1 MDNRYRRKPCGGIYQ
16 LTIDK
21 TIDIYNTKKLKKMSK
36 ILKFDV
42 FSKSK
47 PVMSEDHDEMMG
59 TEGKERGENQHYMFF
74 QNLETIQHC
83 IDQIMAMDKEAIDN
97 LIANGHDWASDHV
110 ATSKDDVEEVSNWLR
125 SSLSGEEEEHEEEE
139 NEGGEATEIEMIDDV
154 ETEDDDEKEG
164 EDETDEE

>member
-1 MDNRYRRKPCGGIYQ
+1 MN
-16 LTIDK
+16 
-21 TIDIYNTKKLKKMSK
+21 K

-59 TEGKERGENQHYMFF
+59 MEGKEGGENQHYMFF

-83 IDQIMAMDKEAIDN
+83 IDEIMSMDKEAIDN

-110 ATSKDDVEEVSNWLR
+110 ATSKDDVEEVANWLR
-125 SSLSGEEEEHEEEE
+125 SSLAEEE
-139 NEGGEATEIEMIDDV
+139 NEEGEEEKEEGEATEIEMIDDV
-154 ETEDDDEKEG
+154 ENEDDEKEG

>member
-1 MDNRYRRKPCGGIYQ
+1 
-16 LTIDK
+16 
-21 TIDIYNTKKLKKMSK
+21 MSK

-59 TEGKERGENQHYMFF
+59 MEGKERGENQHYMFF

-154 ETEDDDEKEG
+154 ETEEDDEKEG